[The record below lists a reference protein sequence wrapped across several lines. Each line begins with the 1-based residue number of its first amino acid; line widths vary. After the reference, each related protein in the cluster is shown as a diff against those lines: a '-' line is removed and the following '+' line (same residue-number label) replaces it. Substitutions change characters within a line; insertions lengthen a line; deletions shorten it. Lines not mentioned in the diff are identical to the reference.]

1 MDELLSE
8 PGPPADARMAA
19 RAHRSDGGHG
29 RRGGSAM
36 GPLACFDFRAW
47 LRAKDVHNGL
57 PATALAMA
65 DLMLATRR
73 DDAVR
78 HPSARQT

>member
-1 MDELLSE
+1 VDELLSE
-8 PGPPADARMAA
+8 PDPPADARVAA
-19 RAHRSDGGHG
+19 RAHRSGGGHG

-36 GPLACFDFRAW
+36 GPLPCFDSRAW

-73 DDAVR
+73 GDSVR
-78 HPSARQT
+78 QPSARQT